1 MEHPARDANADS
13 HCAFLQPDSDQ
24 IEKRCL
30 KKIHDI
36 LNNSSFL
43 PYDQA
48 ADLVPEELP
57 VLSVATTKSQVSG
70 HEVFEHGDQ
79 GTGYYLD
86 AGARLN
92 WEGDGREPVDARG
105 TRERAAKRVR
115 FD

>member
-1 MEHPARDANADS
+1 MPET
-13 HCAFLQPDSDQ
+13 
-24 IEKRCL
+24 
-30 KKIHDI
+30 
-36 LNNSSFL
+36 SS
-43 PYDQA
+43 
-48 ADLVPEELP
+48 EELRRMKVQQRFP
-57 VLSVATTKSQVSG
+57 IARRVQF